1 MNTTM
6 QTVKM
11 SFDPMSK
18 NVDCYMVEI
27 TPATAQYILDH
38 HNNNNRKLKRGQ
50 VVKIIKS
57 IEKDGWMFDGQPITF
72 DVDGNLTE
80 GQHRLH
86 AIVETGVTA
95 YEVAVTTG
103 VSTDCF
109 TTCAPAKPRGPKDEV
124 QRKDK
129 TATDDEVTTLRQVLK
144 RRHGERL
151 TMQNA
156 VKMWNDWKTDV
167 RMGET
172 LTRFFFDDV
181 KKMRHMSRVIRSWA
195 ALMSR
200 YDDVDLVT
208 DFLDL
213 LRDEILGKKTHCLT
227 RQFREQWKEIGAD
240 LSAEDRTKIFFAML
254 CVATDDLKK
263 DRSGDCEFSVMTE
276 IQCSHEVM
284 KRQGVYR
291 KFLDPSSI

>member
-1 MNTTM
+1 
-6 QTVKM
+6 
-11 SFDPMSK
+11 
-18 NVDCYMVEI
+18 
-27 TPATAQYILDH
+27 
-38 HNNNNRKLKRGQ
+38 
-50 VVKIIKS
+50 
-57 IEKDGWMFDGQPITF
+57 
-72 DVDGNLTE
+72 
-80 GQHRLH
+80 
-86 AIVETGVTA
+86 
-95 YEVAVTTG
+95 
-103 VSTDCF
+103 
-109 TTCAPAKPRGPKDEV
+109 
-124 QRKDK
+124 
-129 TATDDEVTTLRQVLK
+129 VLK

-263 DRSGDCEFSVMTE
+263 DRSGDCEFSVTTE